1 MRFTGSFVFFLTCEE
16 STLFVVLVR
25 EGFKLNSYSDD
36 VENFMKMIGECVR
49 KTLSLIPG
57 AKLLIANNLSCLAEK
72 AEIPCETLQVYSP
85 ERIGLTTMLDLLKKR
100 WQTLDLISVMQE
112 LKRSSRAQG
121 ISRKQEETTKL
132 WDRNT
137 QLVEIQENLS
147 CLPRLQKTE

>member
-1 MRFTGSFVFFLTCEE
+1 MFSGKGRNTLRNSTGVFA
-16 STLFVVLVR
+16 
-25 EGFKLNSYSDD
+25 
-36 VENFMKMIGECVR
+36 R
-49 KTLSLIPG
+49 KDWS
-57 AKLLIANNLSCLAEK
+57 NNDAGSSE
-72 AEIPCETLQVYSP
+72 
-85 ERIGLTTMLDLLKKR
+85 KR

-112 LKRSSRAQG
+112 LKRSLRAEG

>member
-1 MRFTGSFVFFLTCEE
+1 M
-16 STLFVVLVR
+16 
-25 EGFKLNSYSDD
+25 
-36 VENFMKMIGECVR
+36 R

-57 AKLLIANNLSCLAEK
+57 AKLLIANNSSCLAEK
-72 AEIPCETLQVYSP
+72 AGIPCETLQVYLP

-112 LKRSSRAQG
+112 LKRSLRAEG

-137 QLVEIQENLS
+137 QLVKIQIKFVLS
-147 CLPRLQKTE
+147 SEASED